1 MNKELIID
9 SIGNDQYEV
18 ISKKETGDKEY
29 HVDMKNHYCTC
40 KGFMKHKKCKHMD
53 EVIARL
59 KDNGKGIHWR

>member
-40 KGFMKHKKCKHMD
+40 KGFYRWKKCNHMD
-53 EVIARL
+53 EVITRL
-59 KDNGKGIHWR
+59 KDKGKGINWR